1 MQAHAHPALEK
12 SIAPNSPEPNRTTTY
27 TCAAC
32 GARVHMI
39 GVSVR
44 RDCEHVTS
52 GILASMQATVFGESK
67 INR

>member
-1 MQAHAHPALEK
+1 MQAHADPALEK
-12 SIAPNSPEPNRTTTY
+12 GIAANAPAPNRATTY

-52 GILASMQATVFGESK
+52 GILASIKATVYGESK
-67 INR
+67 VK